1 MSRQQVSRPVR
12 ARVLG
17 VLAAGLLA
25 VTACAETDDATPP
38 ATDLPELEGTAAPGE
53 TLAPADTTPADTTP
67 GDTTPGDTTPGD
79 TTPDD
84 TAPSATDA
92 PVVEALPAQSYAAPG
107 PYLSGVTTLDLGDR
121 QAEVW
126 YPVDPADVEGA
137 STEIFDTLSVFP
149 ESLKDLIPS
158 ELTGEVDTRS
168 FRDAAVSLE
177 APFPVV
183 VYSHGFG
190 GYRQVATAYT
200 SHLASWGFIVV
211 STDHLERGI
220 AAQATGSLQNIPGQD
235 VRDVRRSLDA
245 LEASPLGA
253 AADLDNI
260 GITGHSAGAG
270 TAARSALELDR
281 IDAMISIAGGAPVVT
296 TGDPIGAVGQ
306 IQGTGLSHTVE
317 VVAVTDV
324 DATLSVDGAEP
335 VVVPLDALSVPVGDD
350 VVVLQVVDGET
361 LTPGTITIER
371 KAPAKPSL
379 VVIAEL
385 DEVVVPA
392 SSNTLFRL
400 LDSPRYRVEIEQ
412 AGHNSFTDSCV
423 GIRELGGLGS
433 LTDLLGEAQV
443 ARAEDGCTEA
453 FVDPTLAT
461 SVLGHYSVAF
471 LRTTLGVADDSATLA
486 VDITPELGG
495 IALSAFDVQP

>member
-1 MSRQQVSRPVR
+1 MYRMQASRPVR
-12 ARVLG
+12 ARVLVG
-17 VLAAGLLA
+17 LAAGLLM
-25 VTACAETDDATPP
+25 VTACADTEDAAPP
-38 ATDLPELEGTAAPGE
+38 ATDLPDLSGTAAPGE
-53 TLAPADTTPADTTP
+53 TLAPDDTAPEDTTP
-67 GDTTPGDTTPGD
+67 GDSTPDTTSA
-79 TTPDD
+79 D
-84 TAPSATDA
+84 TAPPATDA
-92 PVVEALPAQSYAAPG
+92 PTVEVLPAQSYAEPG

-149 ESLKDLIPS
+149 DSLKDLIPA
-158 ELTGEVDTRS
+158 ELTGEVDTNS
-168 FRDAAVSLE
+168 FRDASVSLD

-190 GYRQVATAYT
+190 GYRQVATGYT

-220 AAQATGSLQNIPGQD
+220 AAQATGALQNIPGQD
-235 VRDVRRSLDA
+235 VRDVRRSLEA
-245 LEASPLGA
+245 LEASPLGV

-281 IDAMISIAGGAPVVT
+281 IDAMVSIAGGAPVVT
-296 TGDPIGAVGQ
+296 SGADIGAVGQ

-317 VVAVTDV
+317 VVAVTEV
-324 DATLSVDGAEP
+324 DATLSIDGGEP
-335 VVVPLDALSVPVGDD
+335 VVVPIDALSVPVGDD
-350 VVVLQVVDGET
+350 VVALSIISGET
-361 LTPGTITIER
+361 LSPGTITMER
-371 KAPAKPSL
+371 KAPEKPSL

-412 AGHNSFTDSCV
+412 AGHNSFTDSCA

-453 FVDPTLAT
+453 FVDPALANA
-461 SVLGHYSVAF
+461 VLGHYSVAF

-495 IALSAFDVQP
+495 VSLSAFDVEP